1 MTQSYRGLRPG
12 QGQPAAINYKG
23 ELLMSNYYWL
33 TPEEKQRKK
42 KRKKAIMYTTLMLLS
57 VVLSAFVTVLANQI

>member
-23 ELLMSNYYWL
+23 EMLMSTYTWL

-42 KRKKAIMYTTLMLLS
+42 KRNKAIMYASLLLLS
-57 VVLSAFVTVLANQI
+57 VVLSAFVTILANQI